1 MDDEDYEEHV
11 VEFWANLLSIIKN
24 LFVEFF
30 NKYLIEDIL
39 KTI

>member
-11 VEFWANLLSIIKN
+11 VEFWATLLSIIKN